1 VSEPSPIQCS
11 TLSATERPLLNKFYK
26 SQSSP
31 MRASDNGMAW
41 VARSGEIIAALNLS
55 PVPGGHWLTGL
66 LVAGHWRRRQV
77 ARRLVEQAC
86 QQAEGCI
93 WLFCH
98 PDLRDFYERLDFT
111 VSEDLPATLSER
123 LARYRRSKP
132 LLAMV
137 RSQSSAAGSRPGNS
151 TSV

>member
-1 VSEPSPIQCS
+1 MSEPSPIQCT
-11 TLSATERPLLNKFYK
+11 TLTATERPLLNKFYK

-31 MRASDNGMAW
+31 MRASDNGEAW
-41 VARSGEIIAALNLS
+41 VARSGDIIAALNLS
-55 PVPGGHWLTGL
+55 PVPDGHWLTGL
-66 LVAGHWRRRQV
+66 LVAGHWRRQQV
-77 ARRLVEQAC
+77 ARRLVEKAC

-98 PDLRDFYERLDFT
+98 PDLQDFYERLDFA
-111 VSEDLPATLSER
+111 VSEDLPGALAER

-137 RSQSSAAGSRPGNS
+137 RTQSSAAGSRPGNS